1 MLSPCSG
8 LWSIA
13 SLSLSNRARGLSMM
27 ILSHDLLARGD
38 VLLCPVR
45 RVTSS
50 IGIGN
55 PYGSPGFSS
64 SLADSKSASVVVYF
78 EGESRSGMQAKLMVP
93 DRSGSCRRAGRSPT

>member
-27 ILSHDLLARGD
+27 
-38 VLLCPVR
+38 LCPVR